1 MSAKWILGRKMIG
14 GWLGLFFLLTASG
27 AMAQIRV
34 PRMVSDGMVLQR
46 DLPLRIWGFA
56 SPGEKVTVKFAG
68 ETASGVT
75 GDDGKW
81 VVHLGPK
88 KAGGP
93 FSMDINGINHIWL
106 KNILVGEVW
115 VLSGQ
120 NGMAM
125 PMSAVQDKYSEV
137 IAKAGDVPIRQFAV
151 PLRYDFKGPRDN
163 APPGAHW
170 ETASPTS
177 ILSFSALGYFFARA
191 LYDEYHVPVG
201 LINVCAPDAPA
212 EAWLSR
218 DALRVFPDYA
228 AKAARYADSSYKE
241 GTGPADPM
249 ATGGLFNGMIAPV
262 CTQTVRGIVWYGGE
276 ANLAKAPEYAS
287 LLPMLVND
295 WRRSWEEGAMPFLIV
310 QAPAHGPVKEEP
322 GESRWAELRE
332 SQRTTSSLP
341 GMGLVVSADLGDVDD
356 VPGQNRE
363 ELARRLVLS
372 AADVAYE
379 KKNFIASGPMYHSM
393 KVRGD
398 RVHINFSDVNTGLI
412 VKGGGELKGF
422 TVAGEDGHFVTAKAS
437 IEGKSVVVWSEQ
449 VPHPVAVRYGWADN
463 PAGAN
468 LYNRDVLFKDG
479 LPAPPFEGR
488 VKH

>member
-1 MSAKWILGRKMIG
+1 MAGR
-14 GWLGLFFLLTASG
+14 WLALFFLLSASV
-27 AMAQIRV
+27 AIAQVRV

-56 SPGEKVTVKFAG
+56 SPGERVTVSFAG

-75 GDDGKW
+75 GDNGKW
-81 VVHLGPK
+81 VVHFAPK

-93 FSMDINGINHIWL
+93 FSMDINGINHIFL

-125 PMSAVQDKYSEV
+125 PLSAVQEKYAAV
-137 IAKAGDVPIRQFAV
+137 IAKAGELPIRQFGV

-170 ETASPTS
+170 ETASPSTV
-177 ILSFSALGYFFARA
+177 LSFSALGYFFARA

-201 LINVCAPDAPA
+201 LVNVCAPDAPA

-228 AKAARYADSSYKE
+228 ALAARYADSSFND

-262 CTQTVRGIVWYGGE
+262 CTQTVRGVIWYPGG
-276 ANLAKAPEYAS
+276 ANLGKPAEYAS
-287 LLPMLVND
+287 LLPLLIND
-295 WRRSWEEGAMPFLIV
+295 WRRYWDEGAMPFLVV
-310 QAPAHGPVKEEP
+310 QAPAHGPAKETPE
-322 GESRWAELRE
+322 ESRWAQLRE
-332 SQRTTSSLP
+332 SQRKAMSLP
-341 GMGLVVSADLGDVDD
+341 GMGLVVSADLGDVGD

-363 ELARRLVLS
+363 ELARRLLL
-372 AADVAYE
+372 AAEEVAYE
-379 KKNFIASGPMYHSM
+379 KKNFIASGPMYHAM
-393 KVRGD
+393 KVHGD
-398 RVHINFSDVNTGLI
+398 RIHISFSAVNTGLI
-412 VKGGGELKGF
+412 AKGGGELKGF
-422 TVAGEDGHFVTAKAS
+422 AVAGEDGHFVAAKAS
-437 IEGKSVVVWSEQ
+437 IDGKSVVVWSEQ
-449 VPHPVAVRYGWADN
+449 VSHPVAVRYAWADN

-468 LYNRDVLFKDG
+468 LYNRDILFKDG
-479 LPAPPFEGR
+479 LPAPPFEGHA
-488 VKH
+488 K